1 MPVTARFS
9 LRAHDALNRRDAL
22 KGMGDADIGMAQA
35 TGFDASDIEAL
46 RIFCN
51 RHLMLLTIRC
61 PKGNTRHAVGH
72 RAPKPA
78 SAKGKSD
85 EDGLGQSSAVFWVS
99 DYDLMGVF
107 EFARGGAKAGSRYSR
122 IVTTRPVRPGVRP
135 EMTEEFRPVFGALNA
150 CVRHAFQHGANDD
163 YVDTAGKVLNDSEE
177 LWGSRYVAF
186 TETGH
191 SLFIPSFGHLQK
203 FYLGRGLDW
212 PYGTRRPQFLRGGR
226 G

>member
-22 KGMGDADIGMAQA
+22 KGVGNADIGMAQA
-35 TGFDASDIEAL
+35 TGFDAEDIEAL
-46 RIFCN
+46 RLFCH

-61 PKGNTRHAVGH
+61 PKGNTRHSVGQ

-85 EDGLGQSSAVFWVS
+85 SDGLGQSGAVFWVS

-107 EFARGGAKAGSRYSR
+107 EFARAAKPGSRYSR
-122 IVTTRPVRPGVRP
+122 VVTTKPVRPGVKP
-135 EMTEEFRPVFGALNA
+135 EMTAEFAAVFEALNG

-163 YVDTAGKVLNDSEE
+163 YVDISGRVLNDSEE

-191 SLFIPSFGHLQK
+191 VQFIPSFGHLQN
-203 FYLGRGLDW
+203 FYQSRGLDW
-212 PYGTRRPQFLRGGR
+212 PYGTRRPQYLRGVS
-226 G
+226 

>member
-1 MPVTARFS
+1 MPVTARFG

-22 KGMGDADIGMAQA
+22 KGVSDADIGMAQA
-35 TGFDASDIEAL
+35 TGFDAEDIEAL
-46 RIFCN
+46 RLFCN
-51 RHLMLLTIRC
+51 QHLMLLTIRC

-85 EDGLGQSSAVFWVS
+85 EDGLGQSPGQSGPLFWVS

-107 EFARGGAKAGSRYSR
+107 EFARGTGGRYSR
-122 IVTTRPVRPGVRP
+122 IVTTKPVRPGMKP
-135 EMTEEFRPVFGALNA
+135 EMTGEFRPVFQALNA
-150 CVRHAFQHGANDD
+150 CVRHSFQHGANDD

-186 TETGH
+186 METGQTA
-191 SLFIPSFGHLQK
+191 FIPSFGHLQN

-212 PYGTRRPQFLRGGR
+212 PYGTRRPQFLRGVK
-226 G
+226 